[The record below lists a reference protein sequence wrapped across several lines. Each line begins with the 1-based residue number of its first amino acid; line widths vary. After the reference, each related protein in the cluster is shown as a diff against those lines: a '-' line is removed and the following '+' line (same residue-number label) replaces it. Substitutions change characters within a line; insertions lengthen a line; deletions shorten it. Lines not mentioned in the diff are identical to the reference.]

1 MDLFGNLE
9 KILKAFISFVP
20 VSSIGLCDFCCYC
33 TKHLTINSQII
44 RNYTIVA

>member
-20 VSSIGLCDFCCYC
+20 VSSIPVCVIF
-33 TKHLTINSQII
+33 
-44 RNYTIVA
+44 VAVAQNT